1 MHRSGPDEYSLK
13 VDVVLAKHPAVPLQ
27 RANERRQITFMERPA
42 DLPGNERLPGTEHG
56 RARGV
61 DRRFVDEFSDKPGTA
76 RSFVDIYA
84 KLGIERDGALQDET
98 GDSLVPEATR
108 GDERVVDHREVAR

>member
-1 MHRSGPDEYSLK
+1 MHRRGPDESSLK
-13 VDVVLAKHPAVPLQ
+13 VDVVLTKHPAVPLQ

-56 RARGV
+56 RARGA

-76 RSFVDIYA
+76 RSFADVRA
-84 KLGIERDGALQDET
+84 ELGIERDGALEEES
-98 GDSLVPEATR
+98 GDRLVPKATR
-108 GDERVVDHREVAR
+108 GDERV